1 MSSQS
6 TLFNHANGVQ
16 RACRNTSSVD
26 ASVGR
31 KDLNAKQESLSG
43 NYLPGLR
50 VIENEA
56 ETYFKSDFVW
66 LGY

>member
-1 MSSQS
+1 MTSPS
-6 TLFNHANGVQ
+6 TLFSHANSVQ
-16 RACRNTSSVD
+16 VTCRNTSSVA

-31 KDLNAKQESLSG
+31 KDPNTRQESIPG

-50 VIENEA
+50 GIENEA
-56 ETYFKSDFVW
+56 ETYFKNDFVW